1 MEQMILE
8 HPQLVSNVGIAGVL
22 LMFIVYLIN
31 SHKER
36 EKFWVEKFE
45 ASYQDLKEQLEDTK
59 RKVEVNHQLFSETTK
74 HYKENSK
81 TYREEVFEKLDAIE
95 KRCKCKGAC

>member
-8 HPQLVSNVGIAGVL
+8 HPQLLSNVGITGVL

-59 RKVEVNHQLFSETTK
+59 RQVEVNHQLFSETTK

-81 TYREEVFEKLDAIE
+81 TYREEVFERLDSIE
-95 KRCKCKGAC
+95 KNCKCKGAC

>member
-31 SHKER
+31 AHKER

-45 ASYQDLKEQLEDTK
+45 ASYQDLKEQIETTK
-59 RKVEVNHQLFSETTK
+59 QKAEVNHQLFSETIK
-74 HYKENSK
+74 HNKEDLK
-81 TYREEVFEKLDAIE
+81 TYREEVFMKLDSIE
-95 KRCKCKGAC
+95 KSCKCKGAF

>member
-8 HPQLVSNVGIAGVL
+8 HPQLLSNVGIAGVL

-81 TYREEVFEKLDAIE
+81 TYREEVFEKLDSIE
-95 KRCKCKGAC
+95 KNCKCKGAC

>member
-8 HPQLVSNVGIAGVL
+8 HPQLLSNVGIAGVL
-22 LMFIVYLIN
+22 IMFIVYLIN

-45 ASYQDLKEQLEDTK
+45 ASYQDLKEQIEATK
-59 RKVEVNHQLFSETTK
+59 QKIEVNHQLVSETIK
-74 HYKENSK
+74 YNKEDLK
-81 TYREEVFEKLDAIE
+81 TYRAEVFVKLDSIE
-95 KRCKCKGAC
+95 KSCKCKGAC

>member
-22 LMFIVYLIN
+22 IMFIVYLIN

-45 ASYQDLKEQLEDTK
+45 ASYQDLKEQIETTK
-59 RKVEVNHQLFSETTK
+59 QKVEVNHQLFSETIK
-74 HYKENSK
+74 HNKEDSK
-81 TYREEVFEKLDAIE
+81 SYREEVFLRLDSLEKN
-95 KRCKCKGAC
+95 CKCKGAC